1 MYLMVLS
8 IRTKYVL
15 NFYVS
20 INIFTGI
27 SLRISK
33 LPRIISRA
41 RILISHSWA
50 WDIQTRCRLQLSQI
64 SLMVW
69 FQLLS
74 PASKLTIRGKTT
86 LFTSF
91 QQQSFAQIVSCDRY
105 IDDWSSLFAL
115 FINQSYAVM
124 SRCCVV
130 NTIISCTVFIN
141 KSSNLLWLIKQVSWT
156 VLVQTSENYSV
167 HFVRL
172 DNYPLLYIYIV
183 LHCNYILNSL
193 AEFNPII

>member
-1 MYLMVLS
+1 M
-8 IRTKYVL
+8 
-15 NFYVS
+15 
-20 INIFTGI
+20 
-27 SLRISK
+27 ISK

-50 WDIQTRCRLQLSQI
+50 WDLQTRCWLQLSQI
-64 SLMVW
+64 SLMVC
-69 FQLLS
+69 FKLLS
-74 PASKLTIRGKTT
+74 PHNPRQNN
-86 LFTSF
+86 LFFNSF
-91 QQQSFAQIVSCDRY
+91 QQPSFAEIVSCDRY

-193 AEFNPII
+193 ADFNPII